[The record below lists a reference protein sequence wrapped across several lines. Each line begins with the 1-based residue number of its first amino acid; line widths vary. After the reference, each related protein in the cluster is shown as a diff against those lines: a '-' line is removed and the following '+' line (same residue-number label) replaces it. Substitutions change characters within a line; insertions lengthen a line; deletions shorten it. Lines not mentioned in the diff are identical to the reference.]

1 MQLVHVAVVKIT
13 FSTIE
18 ITFSTIIAI
27 LVMYLYEKK
36 HLTLQL
42 ETLISEN
49 LLNWGLCIY

>member
-42 ETLISEN
+42 ETLITEN